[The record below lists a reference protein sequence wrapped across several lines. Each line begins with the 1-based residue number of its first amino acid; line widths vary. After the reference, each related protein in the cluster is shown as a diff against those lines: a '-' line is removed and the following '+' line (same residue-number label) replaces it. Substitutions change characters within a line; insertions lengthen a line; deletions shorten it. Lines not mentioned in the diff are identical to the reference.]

1 MKSLDRR
8 AVRDNWTHLRIPFQ
22 MTLAPIFLW
31 GWFVSGTP
39 PAWRL
44 VPAFVAFHFFLYTGI
59 TAYNSY
65 YDRDEGPVGGLER
78 PPAVHESLLPLSIAM
93 QAFGLLLAVPAGP
106 VFCALYIVF
115 VILGVLYSH
124 PRTRWKSSVWLST
137 LVVCG
142 GQGALGFLA
151 GWAAARGEIGSAAS
165 IRGALGAASAALT
178 TFGMYPLTQV
188 YQIEEDA
195 RRGDR
200 TICVALGAEGGLRV
214 SQLAFLGAGLASV
227 ALAARFYR
235 PADAAILA
243 LAYLGLLWR
252 VDRFRKEYASLRMV
266 NSSEAFRTVLRL
278 SYGASAAFTLFIFA
292 RLASG

>member
-1 MKSLDRR
+1 MKPLTRQ
-8 AVRDNWTHLRIPFQ
+8 AIRDNWTHLRIPFQ

-44 VPAFVAFHFFLYTGI
+44 ISAFLAFHLFLYTGI

-65 YDRDEGPVGGLER
+65 FDRDEGPIGGLER
-78 PPAVHESLLPLSIAM
+78 PPSIHESLLPLSIVM
-93 QAFGLLLAVPAGP
+93 QALGFLLAIPAGP
-106 VFCALYIVF
+106 VFCAIYLVF
-115 VILGVLYSH
+115 VCLGVLYSH
-124 PRTRWKSSVWLST
+124 PRTRWKANVWLST

-151 GWAAARGEIGSAAS
+151 GWTAARGEIASAAS
-165 IRGALGAASAALT
+165 LRGILGAASAALT

-188 YQIEEDA
+188 YQVEEDA

-200 TICVALGAEGGLRV
+200 TLCVSLGPAGGLRV
-214 SQLAFLGAGLASV
+214 SQVAFLAAGLVSI
-227 ALAARFYR
+227 ALAIRFYR

-243 LAYLGLLWR
+243 AAYLALIWR
-252 VDRFRKEYASLRMV
+252 VGRFRREYASLTG
-266 NSSEAFRTVLRL
+266 SEAFQTVLRL
-278 SYGASAAFTLFIFA
+278 SYGSSAAFLAFICA
-292 RLASG
+292 RLAAL